1 MLYDENNN
9 YFDIV
14 SNELEYEYDINK
26 YVDKSKYN
34 DIDINIDSINFNR
47 NEDLYSPMEGFNKG
61 NMFSDMYSRYKNH
74 VYKLKVTNDR
84 DMLLYK
90 IQMYNFAMKDMN
102 LYLDIYPDDKK
113 MLSNFQEYKKM
124 YNELKNKYENVYG
137 PLCVKDVVSS
147 DKWTWIDNPW
157 PWDKGGN

>member
-26 YVDKSKYN
+26 YIDKSKYN

-47 NEDLYSPMEGFNKG
+47 GDNLYTPIEGFNKG
-61 NMFSDMYSRYKNH
+61 NMFSDMYSKYKNH

-113 MLSNFQEYKKM
+113 MLNNFQEYKKI
-124 YNELKNKYENVYG
+124 YTELKSKYENIYG
-137 PLCVKDVVSS
+137 PLCVNDVVSS
-147 DKWTWIDNPW
+147 SKWTWIDNPW
-157 PWDKGGN
+157 PWDKGGK

>member
-9 YFDIV
+9 YFDIM

-26 YVDKSKYN
+26 YIDKSKYN

-47 NEDLYSPMEGFNKG
+47 GDNLYTPIEGFNKG
-61 NMFSDMYSRYKNH
+61 NMFSDMYSKYKNH

-113 MLSNFQEYKKM
+113 MLNNFQEYKKI
-124 YNELKNKYENVYG
+124 YIELKSKYENIYG
-137 PLCVKDVVSS
+137 PLCVNDVVSS
-147 DKWTWIDNPW
+147 SKWTWIDNPW
-157 PWDKGGN
+157 PWDKGGK

>member
-26 YVDKSKYN
+26 YIDKSKYN

-47 NEDLYSPMEGFNKG
+47 GDNLYTPIEGFNRG
-61 NMFSDMYSRYKNH
+61 NMFSDMYSKYKNH

-113 MLSNFQEYKKM
+113 MLNNFQEYKKI
-124 YNELKNKYENVYG
+124 YIELKSKYENIYG
-137 PLCVKDVVSS
+137 PLSVNDVVSS
-147 DKWTWIDNPW
+147 SKWTWIDNPW
-157 PWDKGGN
+157 PWDKGGK

>member
-47 NEDLYSPMEGFNKG
+47 DESLYSPMEGFNKG
-61 NMFSDMYSRYKNH
+61 DMFSDMYSRYKNH

-90 IQMYNFAMKDMN
+90 IQ
-102 LYLDIYPDDKK
+102 
-113 MLSNFQEYKKM
+113 M

-157 PWDKGGN
+157 PWDKGGK

>member
-26 YVDKSKYN
+26 YIDKSKYN
-34 DIDINIDSINFNR
+34 DMDINIDSINFNR
-47 NEDLYSPMEGFNKG
+47 GDNLYTPIEGFNKG
-61 NMFSDMYSRYKNH
+61 NMFSDMYSKYKNH

-113 MLSNFQEYKKM
+113 MLNNFQEYKKI
-124 YNELKNKYENVYG
+124 YTELKSKYENIYG
-137 PLCVKDVVSS
+137 PLCVNDVVSS
-147 DKWTWIDNPW
+147 SKWTWIDNPW
-157 PWDKGGN
+157 PWDKGGK

>member
-47 NEDLYSPMEGFNKG
+47 YVFFFFSMEGFNKG
-61 NMFSDMYSRYKNH
+61 NMFSDMYSKYKNH

-102 LYLDIYPDDKK
+102 LYLDIHPNDKK
-113 MLSNFQEYKKM
+113 MLNNFQEYKKM

-157 PWDKGGN
+157 PWDKGGK

>member
-26 YVDKSKYN
+26 YIDKSKYN

-47 NEDLYSPMEGFNKG
+47 DESLYSPMEGFNKG

-137 PLCVKDVVSS
+137 PLCAKDVVSS
-147 DKWTWIDNPW
+147 DKWAWIDNPW

>member
-26 YVDKSKYN
+26 YIDKSKYN

-47 NEDLYSPMEGFNKG
+47 DESLYSPMEGFNKG

-113 MLSNFQEYKKM
+113 MVSNFQEYKKM

-137 PLCVKDVVSS
+137 PLCAKDVVSS